1 MENKESIL
9 NEETSVEVKDEH
21 TCPHISEELLEH
33 LKEVFDTRKMLS
45 YSVELEYLK
54 GVQQVLNYLEYN
66 YKEQ

>member
-1 MENKESIL
+1 M
-9 NEETSVEVKDEH
+9 EVKDEH
-21 TCPHISEELLEH
+21 TCPHISEELLDH

-54 GVQQVLNYLEYN
+54 GVQQVLNYLDYQ